1 MVKRSKPQQDLTI
14 DLPAVGP
21 RTIEV
26 MASVKASVLAIE
38 AGRTVLL
45 DREIMLDKARSA
57 RIAIVG
63 IANTRTEW
71 KMNRNTWHR

>member
-1 MVKRSKPQQDLTI
+1 
-14 DLPAVGP
+14 
-21 RTIEV
+21 

-38 AGRTVLL
+38 AGRTILL

-63 IANTRTEW
+63 ITILEPSGT
-71 KMNRNTWHR
+71 

>member
-1 MVKRSKPQQDLTI
+1 MRF

-38 AGRTVLL
+38 AGRTILL
-45 DREIMLDKARSA
+45 DREIMLEKAKSA
-57 RIAIVG
+57 HIAIVG
-63 IANTRTEW
+63 IAKLDPIVE
-71 KMNRNTWHR
+71 

>member
-1 MVKRSKPQQDLTI
+1 VKRSKPQQDLRF
-14 DLPAVGP
+14 DLPAIGP

-26 MASVKASVLAIE
+26 MASVKASVLAVE
-38 AGRTVLL
+38 AGRTILL

-63 IANTRTEW
+63 IAKVEPSGG
-71 KMNRNTWHR
+71 K

>member
-1 MVKRSKPQQDLTI
+1 
-14 DLPAVGP
+14 
-21 RTIEV
+21 

-45 DREIMLDKARSA
+45 DREIMLEKARSA

-63 IANTRTEW
+63 ITSLNPSGT
-71 KMNRNTWHR
+71 

>member
-1 MVKRSKPQQDLTI
+1 
-14 DLPAVGP
+14 
-21 RTIEV
+21 

-45 DREIMLDKARSA
+45 DREIVLAKARAA

-63 IANTRTEW
+63 ITKLEPSR
-71 KMNRNTWHR
+71 K

>member
-1 MVKRSKPQQDLTI
+1 LRF

-26 MASVKASVLAIE
+26 MASVKASVLAVE

-45 DREIMLDKARSA
+45 DREIMLEQARSA
-57 RIAIVG
+57 KIAIVG
-63 IANTRTEW
+63 IANLDSRGG
-71 KMNRNTWHR
+71 

>member
-1 MVKRSKPQQDLTI
+1 MVVKRSKPQQDMRF

-26 MASVKASVLAIE
+26 MAAVKASVLAIE
-38 AGRTVLL
+38 AGRTILL
-45 DREIMLDKARSA
+45 DREIVLEKAKSA

-63 IANTRTEW
+63 IAKLDPSR
-71 KMNRNTWHR
+71 K